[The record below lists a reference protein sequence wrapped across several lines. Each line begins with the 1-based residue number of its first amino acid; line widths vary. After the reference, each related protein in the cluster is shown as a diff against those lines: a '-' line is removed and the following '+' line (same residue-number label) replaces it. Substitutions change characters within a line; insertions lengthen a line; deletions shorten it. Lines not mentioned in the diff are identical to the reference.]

1 MSTSNPSNDLFNA
14 VCEVGALNFGLPST
28 HPDQPFVVGPSFLP
42 IPAKFKSQIVASK
55 FIALIHCGPA
65 AATKLTDWS
74 YINEQLFNFYMAG
87 SSMRSSSS
95 NHFRIGSQTAW
106 VVALSF
112 ANHGIGVGVHHH
124 LLLVVTCT
132 ILLRALGLTTLQ
144 LPPAPP
150 QNVSTGRAN
159 GIPRHDQRLE
169 VLQKAN

>member
-42 IPAKFKSQIVASK
+42 IQAAKFKSQIVASK
-55 FIALIHCGPA
+55 FIALIHCDHA
-65 AATKLTDWS
+65 AGTKLTDWS

-87 SSMRSSSS
+87 SSMRSLSS
-95 NHFRIGSQTAW
+95 NHFRIGSKTAW

-132 ILLRALGLTTLQ
+132 ILLHALGLTTLPP
-144 LPPAPP
+144 PPAPP
-150 QNVSTGRAN
+150 QNVSTRREN
-159 GIPRHDQRLE
+159 GQRLE